1 MAITEFNKL
10 DKELI
15 LMQGIP
21 CSGKTTVLKKWMAD
35 NPTIDKAR
43 NSIDQFFDIYK
54 VPRLHNEELAKALT
68 RAQIEC
74 FKRTAIAMAAGT
86 AYIFVDNEHIRRKDI
101 ERYEQLAKK
110 YNYIISIWKISVSVD
125 ECTQRHVSLL
135 KVAPE
140 YLMPLERNI
149 NRKSKQIEGFPFHYH
164 PMLTGP
170 IVKKY
175 NDSELEDLYM

>member
-86 AYIFVDNEHIRRKDI
+86 AYIFD
-101 ERYEQLAKK
+101 K
-110 YNYIISIWKISVSVD
+110 YFKQKFINSGLQIGLSNISPAH
-125 ECTQRHVSLL
+125 RMGHL
-135 KVAPE
+135 
-140 YLMPLERNI
+140 YLMLREVN
-149 NRKSKQIEGFPFHYH
+149 
-164 PMLTGP
+164 
-170 IVKKY
+170 
-175 NDSELEDLYM
+175 